1 MLEEIADNES
11 HQEWHVVRTA
21 PRSERLAAQE
31 LCANGFE
38 SFCPRIIIGSHNN
51 SSFYPLFPG
60 YIFARRVSSSANIHP
75 IYMLPHV
82 YGWVSFNGTAPTV
95 PENIIEEL
103 KTRVENIN
111 SDGGLWHKYE
121 IGDLVRV
128 TVCGVDTVGTVVTSP
143 KTREKP
149 IEILL
154 DFMGRQVPTKVS
166 IDKVNPFQYNFQP
179 IQNMP
184 RRSRGKGRWTQ
195 QYRDLKRAEPVLI

>member
-1 MLEEIADNES
+1 
-11 HQEWHVVRTA
+11 
-21 PRSERLAAQE
+21 
-31 LCANGFE
+31 
-38 SFCPRIIIGSHNN
+38 
-51 SSFYPLFPG
+51 
-60 YIFARRVSSSANIHP
+60 
-75 IYMLPHV
+75 MLPHV

-103 KTRVENIN
+103 RTRVENIN

-128 TVCGVDTVGTVVTSP
+128 TVCGVDTLGTVVTSP
-143 KTREKP
+143 KTLEKP

-154 DFMGRQVPTKVS
+154 DFMGRQVPAKVS

-184 RRSRGKGRWTQ
+184 RRSRGKGRWTR
-195 QYRDLKRAEPVLI
+195 QYRDLKRVEPVFI